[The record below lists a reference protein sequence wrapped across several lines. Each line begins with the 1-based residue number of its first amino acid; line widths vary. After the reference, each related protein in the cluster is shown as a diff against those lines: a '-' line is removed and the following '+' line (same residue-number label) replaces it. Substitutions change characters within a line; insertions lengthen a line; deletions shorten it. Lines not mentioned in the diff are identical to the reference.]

1 MLEFTTAKAGPLGAI
16 TTETLGKEEKDFNS
30 YSESGT
36 MWGVPTYPFI

>member
-36 MWGVPTYPFI
+36 M